1 MNQLRVRYHQLKIDM
16 FALYQATMDSRGVK
30 VHRVEQALGDMPAPG
45 PSGVRLRSEDAD
57 YVQALSEMEK
67 KITVGEHGRKKRHML
82 RKVGGCGQRCGLGGR
97 TVGMVLKVETGL
109 WESAKRG

>member
-30 VHRVEQALGDMPAPG
+30 VHRVEQALGEMPAPG
-45 PSGVRLRSEDAD
+45 PSHVQLRNEDAA

-67 KITVGEHGRKKRHML
+67 KITVGEHGRRRRHML
-82 RKVGGCGQRCGLGGR
+82 RKVSRRYTDSTDSHAERCYGR
-97 TVGMVLKVETGL
+97 RPDR
-109 WESAKRG
+109 SFF